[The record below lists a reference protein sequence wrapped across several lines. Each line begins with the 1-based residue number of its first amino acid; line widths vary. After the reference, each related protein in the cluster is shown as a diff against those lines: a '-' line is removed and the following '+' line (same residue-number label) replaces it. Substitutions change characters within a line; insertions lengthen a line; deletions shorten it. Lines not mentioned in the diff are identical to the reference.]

1 MILVFLSIIYTGDN
15 MSEIII
21 RSKCTLKN
29 LFKSSGFILK
39 ISAAMLIFCVI
50 SDNLLGFCQAFTLC
64 SVCLVLLYT
73 VYENDTSIL
82 GIKIS
87 ADMLCGL
94 TTGIFAVLICM
105 VICSFTGNPMIIFNL
120 KNLIKGLII
129 LFGFDMIF
137 TKLCAKTRKLLT
149 AALFFYISVLS
160 STLML

>member
-1 MILVFLSIIYTGDN
+1 
-15 MSEIII
+15 MSEIIL
-21 RSKCTLKN
+21 RLKLTLKN
-29 LFKSSGFILK
+29 CLRHSAVLLK
-39 ISAAMLIFCVI
+39 VSAAMLIFCVI

-94 TTGIFAVLICM
+94 ITGIFAVLICM

-160 STLML
+160 SALLL